1 MNVSISAPMPI
12 EYVISSWRENRSS
25 KTRVI
30 ISRHCDHLNCTFF
43 HNHAVFPMR
52 MRQSVCGQTYWNL
65 NDLRRTDLLWWI
77 RVTVRVTLDAGAIFV
92 IVQDVAGAKRQTA
105 AAYRYREYL
114 NPSSD
119 NKKPRRAGFIV
130 YLYRDYPAPA
140 SIQGRTFCRTIS
152 DPALFG
158 GPDSCR
164 KDMFSVCRLFS
175 LLLLLY
181 RVWFSR
187 EVHLLIT
194 PKI

>member
-77 RVTVRVTLDAGAIFV
+77 RVTVSDQFADQR
-92 IVQDVAGAKRQTA
+92 IVVRRNRIAAVQVRINPHTVAA
-105 AAYRYREYL
+105 
-114 NPSSD
+114 
-119 NKKPRRAGFIV
+119 RAGHAVALLGCRVKMSGLDSRIV
-130 YLYRDYPAPA
+130 LLRWPRA
-140 SIQGRTFCRTIS
+140 SHAGHLRFE
-152 DPALFG
+152 DP
-158 GPDSCR
+158 R
-164 KDMFSVCRLFS
+164 
-175 LLLLLY
+175 
-181 RVWFSR
+181 
-187 EVHLLIT
+187 
-194 PKI
+194 

>member
-1 MNVSISAPMPI
+1 MPI

-92 IVQDVAGAKRQTA
+92 IVQDVACAKRQTA

-119 NKKPRRAGFIV
+119 NKNPAGRDSLFFFI
-130 YLYRDYPAPA
+130 A
-140 SIQGRTFCRTIS
+140 II
-152 DPALFG
+152 
-158 GPDSCR
+158 
-164 KDMFSVCRLFS
+164 
-175 LLLLLY
+175 LLLLPFKAALSAGPFPI
-181 RVWFSR
+181 RLFLGARIVAERTCSR
-187 EVHLLIT
+187 FVGYFHYSFCYTESGFPGKFIF
-194 PKI
+194 